1 MITFEWLP
9 VLLLFPLPWVIR
21 WAMPKANAA
30 EQGLLRVPFFQDVS
44 ELAEQQHHAQ
54 ATHSLPYKLWLL
66 LIWLLLLTAAAR
78 PLYIGDAIT
87 LPAEGRDL
95 MLAVDVSGSME
106 QEDLELRGQPVDR
119 LTATKDVLN
128 DFIGRRTGDRQGL
141 ILFGSQAYLQTP
153 LTFDHKTL
161 QQLLNEAQIGVAGQ
175 KTAIGDA
182 IGLALKR
189 LKDRPTESK
198 VLVLL
203 TDGQQTA
210 GAIMPDKAAELA
222 AQKGLKIYTIGL
234 GADRMQVPGFFG
246 PRTVNPS
253 ADLNEPML
261 KQIAAVTGGMYFRA
275 KDTDSLREIYKEL
288 DQLEPVESDST
299 TFRPVKSLF
308 YIPLGA
314 ALALSFL
321 LAIYHLVRDLLPQR
335 TAQTDTAKLVLDPTT
350 GMKDDNKQSN
360 HQNTDRSVG

>member
-9 VLLLFPLPWVIR
+9 VLLLFPLPWIIR
-21 WAMPKANAA
+21 RVMPKANAT
-30 EQGLLRVPFFQDVS
+30 EQGLLRVPFFRDVS

-66 LIWLLLLTAAAR
+66 VIWLLLLTAAAR
-78 PLYIGDAIT
+78 PIYIGEAIT

-106 QEDLELRGQPVDR
+106 QEDLQLRGRPVDR
-119 LTATKDVLN
+119 LTATKDVLK
-128 DFIGRRTGDRQGL
+128 DFIARRTGDRQGL

-161 QQLLNEAQIGVAGQ
+161 QQLLNEAQIGIAGQ

-210 GAIMPDKAAELA
+210 GAIRPDKAAELA
-222 AQKGLKIYTIGL
+222 AQKGLKIYTIGV

-246 PRTVNPS
+246 SRTINPS
-253 ADLNEPML
+253 ADLDEAML
-261 KQIAAVTGGMYFRA
+261 KKIAAVTGGMYFRA
-275 KDTDSLREIYKEL
+275 RDTNSLRDIYQEL

-321 LAIYHLVRDLLPQR
+321 LAIYHLVRDMLPQR
-335 TAQTDTAKLVLDPTT
+335 TAPPDPGELVLDLVT
-350 GMKDDNKQSN
+350 GPEDDGKQN
-360 HQNTDRSVG
+360 EHQKTGGPVG